1 MYQKAKNP
9 DRIVDKIYECRYFLA
24 LMGDHEEKL
33 DTEKFL
39 YSLSAFLSAFRTAA
53 FRLYGVTEHKL
64 GKPASRVLQTQL
76 RSHPEIG
83 FLLNRTNTE
92 VHEDGVV
99 VHQLYT
105 KEVIA
110 EASSR
115 WGPRTVGEPSRWRSL
130 NRSRY
135 GEAVV
140 ARRAAGWQ
148 FAGNPKNLIELCR
161 DALEAMQGFIVPV
174 LATVPTVGQSITAS
188 P

>member
-9 DRIVDKIYECRYFLA
+9 DRIVDKIYECRYFLS
-24 LMGDHEEKL
+24 LMADHEEKL

-39 YSLSAFLSAFRTAA
+39 FCLSAFLSAFRTAA
-53 FRLYGVTEHKL
+53 FRLYGVTEHRL
-64 GKPASRVLQTQL
+64 GKPASRALQTQV
-76 RSHPEIG
+76 RSHSEIG
-83 FLLNRTNTE
+83 FLLDRTNVE
-92 VHEDGVV
+92 VHQDGVV
-99 VHQLYT
+99 VHQLYR
-105 KEVIA
+105 KELIA

-135 GEAVV
+135 GEAVM

-148 FAGNPKNLIELCR
+148 FAGNPKNLIELCK

-174 LATVPTVGQSITAS
+174 IVTAPTVGQSTVAS
-188 P
+188 